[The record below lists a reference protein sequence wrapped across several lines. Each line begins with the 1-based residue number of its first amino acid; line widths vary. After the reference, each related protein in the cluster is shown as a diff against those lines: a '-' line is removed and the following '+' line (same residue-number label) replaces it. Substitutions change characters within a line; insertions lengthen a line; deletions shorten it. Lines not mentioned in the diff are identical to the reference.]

1 VRFTVIAEWVWRG
14 GALPAGTAES
24 TETSESLFP
33 FTLCIPW
40 IMPSWTDPAEN
51 RAKSGVFS
59 GNTGNLPR
67 LRMFL
72 EDMLFVGLRF
82 CGNEAILGGL

>member
-1 VRFTVIAEWVWRG
+1 MHVIILSACSVCS
-14 GALPAGTAES
+14 AGNAI
-24 TETSESLFP
+24 LA
-33 FTLCIPW
+33 TL
-40 IMPSWTDPAEN
+40 AEN

-67 LRMFL
+67 LRAFL